1 MDVPIRQEYSRMCRN
16 LNIILQIRGDSE
28 WFAINVVDY

>member
-1 MDVPIRQEYSRMCRN
+1 MCRN

-28 WFAINVVDY
+28 WFAINVVSEWFAINVVDY